1 MPVAIVRDVSP
12 SLTACELTHL
22 PRQVIDLERA
32 RSQHHQ
38 YVKALLSLGCSVEQL
53 PAEADFPDSVFVED
67 TAVVLDEFAIITR
80 PGAVSRRGEISSI
93 ALALEPFRP
102 LKFIE
107 APATLDGGD
116 VLQLGKTIFIG
127 LSSRSTGAAVEQVRM
142 MTAPFGYRVEG
153 VEVKGC
159 LHLKSAVSRVAEN
172 SLLINRHLVRA
183 EPFAGME
190 LIEVDEG
197 EPLAANAL
205 FINQSALYPVSYPR
219 TRERLEKRGTA
230 LTLVDVSE
238 LIKAEG
244 AVTCCSLVFRE
255 AASDE

>member
-12 SLTACELTHL
+12 SLVHCELTHL
-22 PRQVIDLERA
+22 TRQMIDLELA
-32 RSQHHQ
+32 RSQHRQ
-38 YVKALLSLGCSVEQL
+38 YVRALLSLGCGVESL

-67 TAVVLDEFAIITR
+67 TAVVLDELAIITR

-93 ALALEPFRP
+93 ALTLESYRP

-107 APATLDGGD
+107 APGTLDGGD

-127 LSSRSTGAAVEQVRM
+127 LSSRSAPAAVEQVRS

-153 VEVKGC
+153 VEVRGC

-190 LIEVDEG
+190 LIDVDES

-205 FINQSALYPVSYPR
+205 FIDRSAIYPVSYPR
-219 TRERLEKRGTA
+219 TRERLEKRGIA
-230 LTLVDVSE
+230 LTPVDVSE

-244 AVTCCSLVFRE
+244 AVTCCSLIFKE
-255 AASDE
+255 ASSND